1 MQTYGDSIEE
11 YAYYDYLFVSTTENQ
26 ASSGCLMCFCDQQV
40 QELGHKGAV
49 EANYSA
55 PNLPENDI
63 CSKYLALSMKSYI
76 LSTSFSYI
84 LIGFNYVLR
93 TIVIAVVVWIG
104 YATQTAQLERITT
117 VTFLCQ
123 FFNTAFI
130 LMLVNAD
137 LSEQPVTL
145 MFKWG

>member
-1 MQTYGDSIEE
+1 
-11 YAYYDYLFVSTTENQ
+11 
-26 ASSGCLMCFCDQQV
+26 
-40 QELGHKGAV
+40 
-49 EANYSA
+49 
-55 PNLPENDI
+55 
-63 CSKYLALSMKSYI
+63 MKSYI